1 MSTIKSSAE
10 NLTLNADGANNDIK
24 FQSNGSEV
32 ASIDQ
37 AGLVT
42 ASGVSLAAGGTLTTA
57 SGNDLNIVYPDSR
70 SLFIKEAGTT
80 HVAVDNTGNVGIGAS
95 SAGGKLEIHQEQVT
109 GQFDRDCFLRLH
121 PSAHTNSG
129 GFTNMMFGTSTTNNY
144 GVAIGG
150 LRAGTDNAPSFRIN
164 MLNDSVSGFNALT
177 IDPTGAV
184 TMPLQPAFSVT
195 AGGNSNIGLSTTTVN
210 FNSEIFDQNSD
221 FNTSTYKFTA
231 PVTGKYQFNM
241 SFRLDELDSGAG
253 YYRLK
258 FITSNRTYTSL
269 IIDPN
274 FTSDIDYYHM
284 SGSYLA
290 DMDSGDTAEVAI
302 QQNSGTSQTDVTSGA
317 DTHFSGY
324 LVA

>member
-10 NLTLNADGANNDIK
+10 NLTLNADGANNDVII
-24 FQSNGSEV
+24 QSNGSTK
-32 ASIDQ
+32 
-37 AGLVT
+37 VT
-42 ASGVSLAAGGTLTTA
+42 
-57 SGNDLNIVYPDSR
+57 
-70 SLFIKEAGTT
+70 
-80 HVAVDNTGNVGIGAS
+80 VDGATGAVGIGRTPSIS
-95 SAGGKLEIHQEQVT
+95 SSKLEVGGADDVSLINVEASGAT
-109 GQFDRDCFLRLH
+109 G
-121 PSAHTNSG
+121 G
-129 GFTNMMFGTSTTNNY
+129 IG
-144 GVAIGG
+144 IGG
-150 LRAGTDNAPSFRIN
+150 TGLQLYHGSTARMKI
-164 MLNDSVSGFNALT
+164 DS
-177 IDPTGAV
+177 TGAV
-184 TMPLQPAFSVT
+184 TMPAQPAFSVT
-195 AGGNSNIGLSTTTVN
+195 AGGNDNLGLSTTTAN

-241 SFRLDELDSGAG
+241 SFRLDQLDSAAG

-302 QQNSGTSQTDVTSGA
+302 QQNGGTSQTDLKSGA